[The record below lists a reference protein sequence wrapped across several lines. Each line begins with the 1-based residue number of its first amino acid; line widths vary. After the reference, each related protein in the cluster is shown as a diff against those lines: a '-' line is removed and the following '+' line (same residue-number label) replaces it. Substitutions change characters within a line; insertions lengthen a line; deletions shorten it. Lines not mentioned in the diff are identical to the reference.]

1 MKIVRL
7 IKCLTINDTVMKNE
21 RKVLAEL
28 MDKVKEAKEV
38 LGVDVIVTLGDSYHP
53 REVRVLPGK
62 MEFYNTK
69 PLCDEQE

>member
-62 MEFYNTK
+62 MKFYK
-69 PLCDEQE
+69 IGRAHV

>member
-1 MKIVRL
+1 ME
-7 IKCLTINDTVMKNE
+7 NE

-38 LGVDVIVTLGDSYHP
+38 DVIVTLGGVYHP

>member
-1 MKIVRL
+1 
-7 IKCLTINDTVMKNE
+7 MKNE

-38 LGVDVIVTLGDSYHP
+38 LGVDVIAILGDSYHP
-53 REVRVLPGK
+53 REVRVVPGK
-62 MEFYNTK
+62 RELCNTK

>member
-1 MKIVRL
+1 MI
-7 IKCLTINDTVMKNE
+7 LTINDTVMENE
-21 RKVLAEL
+21 GKVLAEL

-38 LGVDVIVTLGDSYHP
+38 LGVDVIVTLGGVYHP

>member
-1 MKIVRL
+1 
-7 IKCLTINDTVMKNE
+7 MKNE

-62 MEFYNTK
+62 MKFYNTK

>member
-1 MKIVRL
+1 MI
-7 IKCLTINDTVMKNE
+7 LTINVTVMKNE

-62 MEFYNTK
+62 RELCNTK

>member
-1 MKIVRL
+1 ME
-7 IKCLTINDTVMKNE
+7 NG

-38 LGVDVIVTLGDSYHP
+38 LGVDVIVTLGGVYHP